1 MYPLERQQEKNS
13 QYSILNSKL
22 KMPRYHY
29 TAIVANGKK
38 VKGAINA
45 ESPYAARK
53 QLRVRSIHPS
63 SVTHVSSRAE
73 NKAALFSIFAK
84 RSKTQIIDFTK
95 QMATLLNSG
104 IKLTEALSVLTLQT
118 SDVRF
123 RNAIIDIRDRVVT
136 GESFTDA
143 LKDYS
148 DYFDVIYVSMVRVG
162 EVTGSLGLSLATISG
177 FMEKRQRVESKVIT
191 AMVYPI
197 VLILFCIAAILI
209 LTTKVIPTIGEQ
221 IERAGQELPWI
232 TKQLMNVGHV
242 LASWWLL
249 VVIAAVFGIV
259 YGFRRFLKTDRGAYL
274 RDRFLLSLPLF
285 GPLIKQRVVA
295 RFASTLSTLLNSG
308 LAMAESLR
316 VVAEVTG
323 NSLMKKAIQQA
334 RERILAGADIAT
346 PLRDSGVIDP
356 AIAHMVAVGEKSGEL
371 EKMLKNISD
380 NLEASTDIVIERLSA
395 AVEPLIIIVMA
406 AIVGVIAYATIL
418 PILKISAVKF

>member
-1 MYPLERQQEKNS
+1 
-13 QYSILNSKL
+13 
-22 KMPRYHY
+22 MPRYHY
-29 TAIVANGKK
+29 TAIATNGKK
-38 VKGAINA
+38 VKGAITA

-63 SVTHVSSRAE
+63 SITEVGSRVE
-73 NKAALFSIFAK
+73 SKAALFSILAK
-84 RSKTQIIDFTK
+84 RSKIQIIDFTK
-95 QMATLLNSG
+95 QMATLLTSG

-123 RNAIIDIRDRVVT
+123 RNALIDIRDRVVT

-148 DYFDVIYVSMVRVG
+148 DYFDVIYVSMIRVG
-162 EVTGSLGLSLATISG
+162 DVTGTLGQSLLTIAN
-177 FMEKRQRVESKVIT
+177 FMEKRQRVESKVMT

-197 VLILFCIAAILI
+197 VLIFFCIAAILV
-209 LTTKVIPTIGEQ
+209 LTIKVIPSIGEQ
-221 IERAGQELPWI
+221 LARAGQELPWI
-232 TKQLMNVGHV
+232 TRRLMDVGHV
-242 LASWWLL
+242 LTSWWLL
-249 VVIAAVFGIV
+249 VVIAAVIGIV
-259 YGFRRFLKTDRGAYL
+259 WGFRRFLETERGAHL
-274 RDRFLLSLPLF
+274 RDKFMLSLPLF

-295 RFASTLSTLLNSG
+295 RFASTLSTLLSSG

-323 NSLMKKAIQQA
+323 NSLMRKAIQQA
-334 RERILAGADIAT
+334 RERILAGADIAA

-371 EKMLKNISD
+371 EKMLKSISD
-380 NLEASTDIVIERLSA
+380 NLEGSTDIVIERLSA

-406 AIVGVIAYATIL
+406 TIIGVIAYATIL
-418 PILKISAVKF
+418 PILEVSAGNF